1 MSIVTVNFAKAQD
14 LTKGRLR
21 ILREPLFTVQD
32 IAFQRA
38 LETSADTVANLT
50 EKQRLRDITKL
61 VDSCT
66 TLDELSTLSCDA

>member
-14 LTKGRLR
+14 ITRDRLR
-21 ILREPLFTVQD
+21 AERKPMLDEQD
-32 IAFQRA
+32 VLYMRA
-38 LETSADTVANLT
+38 QEASTDTVAIVT

-66 TLDELSTLSCDA
+66 ILDELSTLSCDA